1 MRFLYFLAF
10 LGFTSVMYSQDFN
23 YAITDIPEELTNNAN
38 SVVRLDQYFIDIP
51 DIARIA
57 TTHKRIVTVLNKL
70 GNNDVGSSIY
80 YDNSSRVKS
89 IKATVYDAHGNEV
102 KKYKQRDFNDASAT
116 DGFSLHSDT
125 RVLYLNY
132 TPSSYPYTIV
142 VESEKIS
149 KTTAFIPPVYSN
161 TNYYSSTQKIEYDIS
176 YNPSLGLRYIHEGDR
191 KDFFIREESGAL
203 HIEAR
208 NIMAVSPEA
217 FAPSFNT
224 IVEHIIFGLDRFNLE
239 GVNGKADDWLVF
251 GKWMD
256 DNLLNGTQD
265 LPEDTIKTI
274 KELVVGIDDPVI
286 RARKVYNFV
295 QNKVRYVSIQIGIGG
310 WKPMLSSKVDE
321 VGYGDCKALSMYT
334 KALLEV
340 ANVPSYYTVVYGDSD
355 KRDIRPD
362 FASVQG
368 NHVILTLPQED
379 NSYVWLECTD
389 QQVPFGFIAGFTDD
403 RDVLIVTPEGG
414 EIIHTKKYTAQ
425 DNFQYLK
432 GTYTLNNSGDIM
444 AEVRMSSGGIQYKV
458 RSKLDKDND
467 DERKKY
473 YYDFWNYIN
482 NLQLGDFTFKNNKID
497 AIFVEK
503 ISFTARNY
511 ATLAGQEMIVPIN
524 AFNRF
529 SAFPAGAIERTQD
542 VSVARG
548 FSDTDSTE
556 IVIPSN
562 YIVQYIPENVTLDT
576 EFGRYAIAFEKISE
590 NTLSYKRSLI
600 LNEGAYDK
608 SNYKEFRSFL
618 RKVAINDK
626 QKMILVSK

>member
-1 MRFLYFLAF
+1 MRFFYLFIL
-10 LGFTSVMYSQDFN
+10 LCSTSVTYSQDFN
-23 YAITDIPEELTNNAN
+23 YAISDIPEELQENAN
-38 SVVRLDQYFIDIP
+38 SVVRLDQYFIEIS

-57 TTHKRIVTVLNKL
+57 TKHKRVVTVLNQI
-70 GNNDVGSSIY
+70 GNNAVGSSIY

-89 IKATVYDAHGNEV
+89 IKATVYDALGNEI
-102 KKYKQRDFNDASAT
+102 KKYKQRDFSDASAT

-132 TPSSYPYTIV
+132 TPTSYPYTIV

-161 TNYYSSTQKIEYDIS
+161 ATYYSSTQKIEYDIS
-176 YNPSLGLRYIHEGDR
+176 YDPSLGLRYVHQGDR
-191 KDFFIREESGAL
+191 KDFFIKEESGAL
-203 HIEAR
+203 HIDAR
-208 NIMAVSPEA
+208 NIKSISPEA

-224 IVEHIIFGLDRFNLE
+224 IVEHIIFGLDTFNLE
-239 GVNGKADDWLVF
+239 GVNGQADNWSVF

-256 DNLLNGTQD
+256 DNLLQGVQD
-265 LPEDTIKTI
+265 LPEATIKTI
-274 KELVVGIDDPVI
+274 KELVVGIDDPI
-286 RARKVYNFV
+286 SRARKVYSFV

-310 WKPMLSSKVDE
+310 WKPMLSSEVDA

-355 KRDIRPD
+355 KKDIRPD

-379 NSYVWLECTD
+379 NGYVWLECTD

-403 RDVLIVTPEGG
+403 RDVLIVTPDGG

-425 DNFQYLK
+425 DNFQNLK
-432 GTYTLNNSGDIM
+432 GTYILNNSGDIT
-444 AEVRMSSGGIQYKV
+444 AEVGMSSGGIQYKN
-458 RSKLDKDND
+458 RSALDKNND

-473 YYDFWNYIN
+473 YYNFWDYIN
-482 NLQLGDFTFKNNKID
+482 NLQLEDLTINNNKID
-497 AIFVEK
+497 AVFVEK

-511 ATLAGQEMIVPIN
+511 ATFAGKEMIVPIN
-524 AFNRF
+524 VFNRF
-529 SAFPAGAIERTQD
+529 SAIPSVTNERTQD
-542 VSVARG
+542 VAVARG
-548 FSDTDSTE
+548 FSDTDITE
-556 IVIPSN
+556 IIIPSD
-562 YIVQYIPENVTLDT
+562 YAVQYMPENYTLDT
-576 EFGRYAIAFEKISE
+576 KFGRYAIAFEKISE

-608 SNYKEFRSFL
+608 STYKEFRSFL
-618 RKVAINDK
+618 REVASNDK

>member
-1 MRFLYFLAF
+1 
-10 LGFTSVMYSQDFN
+10 
-23 YAITDIPEELTNNAN
+23 
-38 SVVRLDQYFIDIP
+38 
-51 DIARIA
+51 
-57 TTHKRIVTVLNKL
+57 
-70 GNNDVGSSIY
+70 
-80 YDNSSRVKS
+80 
-89 IKATVYDAHGNEV
+89 
-102 KKYKQRDFNDASAT
+102 
-116 DGFSLHSDT
+116 
-125 RVLYLNY
+125 
-132 TPSSYPYTIV
+132 
-142 VESEKIS
+142 
-149 KTTAFIPPVYSN
+149 
-161 TNYYSSTQKIEYDIS
+161 
-176 YNPSLGLRYIHEGDR
+176 
-191 KDFFIREESGAL
+191 
-203 HIEAR
+203 
-208 NIMAVSPEA
+208 
-217 FAPSFNT
+217 
-224 IVEHIIFGLDRFNLE
+224 
-239 GVNGKADDWLVF
+239 
-251 GKWMD
+251 
-256 DNLLNGTQD
+256 
-265 LPEDTIKTI
+265 
-274 KELVVGIDDPVI
+274 
-286 RARKVYNFV
+286 
-295 QNKVRYVSIQIGIGG
+295 
-310 WKPMLSSKVDE
+310 